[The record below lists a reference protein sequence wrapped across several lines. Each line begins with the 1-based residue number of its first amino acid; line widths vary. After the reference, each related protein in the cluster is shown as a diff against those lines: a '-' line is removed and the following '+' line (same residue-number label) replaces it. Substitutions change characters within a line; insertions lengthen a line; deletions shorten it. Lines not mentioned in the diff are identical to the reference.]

1 MMQNTNNKQFSYYRI
16 EFFIINYI
24 SNHIIKTIDT
34 LCFFPK
40 LYSSDFNIT
49 IGT

>member
-16 EFFIINYI
+16 EFFINYI